1 MWFLSQWTESA
12 PSSLAISLFSL
23 NENIFSKYYFINN
36 AMVSS
41 TEVVL
46 FNFLLTF
53 YICKPNPPMYL
64 PLNVYES
71 CVLRLN
77 LIL

>member
-1 MWFLSQWTESA
+1 MWGFLSQWTESA

-23 NENIFSKYYFINN
+23 NENIFFKYYFINN

-41 TEVVL
+41 TEVVS

-53 YICKPNPPMYL
+53 YICKPTPPCIYL
-64 PLNVYES
+64 WMFMSHVY
-71 CVLRLN
+71 
-77 LIL
+77 